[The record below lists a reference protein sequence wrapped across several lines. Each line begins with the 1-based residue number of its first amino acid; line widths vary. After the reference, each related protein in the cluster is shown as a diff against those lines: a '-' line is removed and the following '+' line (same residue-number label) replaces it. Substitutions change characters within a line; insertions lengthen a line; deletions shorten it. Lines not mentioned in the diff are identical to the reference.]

1 MQITQEYQEG
11 MREVQNE
18 YGTLSQEL
26 KREEEERNE
35 MMGQIQSCFEKLERM
50 EKVLLEKK
58 RR

>member
-26 KREEEERNE
+26 KKEEEERNE